1 MKPELPKIPYYHV
14 DRVLSSSGGT
24 AVVYW
29 GVDLRSGFPVAIKHL
44 YASKATQFDL
54 KSEANKYLY
63 LSHKNIT
70 RLVDFVVDG
79 NQCYLV
85 MEYVDGMPLD
95 EYQRTRTGPLSE
107 EIAIPVFLQ
116 LLDTVAY
123 LHHNKVLH
131 LDIKPNNIMIRKDMS
146 IKVLDMGISAKIN
159 GKRENPRVC
168 GTPAFM
174 PPEQFEKKPLG
185 RYTDIFALGV
195 TLYSMLTAHLP
206 FTGNTHTEIWDNI
219 RNGRYDSPE
228 KHYPYINKSFIPII
242 SKALKSNPSER
253 YQTCEEMAYDI
264 TRVMK
269 EKR

>member
-1 MKPELPKIPYYHV
+1 MKALPVIPYYHV
-14 DRVLSSSGGT
+14 DRVLSCSGGT

-29 GVDLRSGFPVAIKHL
+29 GIDLRSGFPVAIKQL
-44 YASKATQFDL
+44 YASKSKQFDL

-70 RLVDFVVDG
+70 KLVDFVVEG

-85 MEYVDGMPLD
+85 MEYVDGIPLD

-107 EIAIPVFLQ
+107 EVAIPVFLQ
-116 LLDTVAY
+116 LLDTIAY
-123 LHHNKVLH
+123 LHHNQVLH
-131 LDIKPNNIMIRKDMS
+131 LDIKPNNIMLGRDMS

-159 GKRENPRVC
+159 GKRENPKVC

-174 PPEQFEKKPLG
+174 PPEQFEKKRLG

-206 FTGNTHTEIWDNI
+206 FTGSTHAEIWDNI
-219 RNGRYDSPE
+219 KNGRYASPE
-228 KHYPYINKSFIPII
+228 VYYPYINKALIPVID
-242 SKALKSNPSER
+242 KALKSNYAER
-253 YQTCEEMAYDI
+253 YQTCEEMSYDI
-264 TRVMK
+264 LRVMGK
-269 EKR
+269 TI